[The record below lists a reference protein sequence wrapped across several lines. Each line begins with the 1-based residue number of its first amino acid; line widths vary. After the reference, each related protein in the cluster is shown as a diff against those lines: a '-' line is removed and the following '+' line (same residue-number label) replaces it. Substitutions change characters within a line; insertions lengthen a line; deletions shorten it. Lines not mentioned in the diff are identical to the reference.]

1 MPIAAVKNQD
11 RPLVYTAQV
20 NNSRQID
27 RYVETEKA
35 SSLFVSKK
43 LVVVGIKV
51 KAQINAANTTK
62 NQESVWFTAR
72 LQIKQVIRATP

>member
-1 MPIAAVKNQD
+1 MQAVKNQD
-11 RPLVYTAQV
+11 SPSVYAAQV
-20 NNSRQID
+20 NKSRQID

-35 SSLFVSKK
+35 RNFFVSKK
-43 LVVVGIKV
+43 PVTVGTKV

-72 LQIKQVIRATP
+72 LQMKQVISATL